1 MKISKVLTLDEIK
14 AALTFASTS
23 ISSAATAKTV
33 LYKEMERVNKDLSS
47 EIESLKYDQGVFKM
61 IWTKTLGTKSFEQL
75 SAEEKVSYVR
85 NKSSITS
92 RMTFDILFG
101 INGLIK
107 DTAGVCK
114 IMLDQY
120 QGK

>member
-1 MKISKVLTLDEIK
+1 
-14 AALTFASTS
+14 
-23 ISSAATAKTV
+23 
-33 LYKEMERVNKDLSS
+33 MERVNKDLSS

-101 INGLIK
+101 INGTIK

-114 IMLDQY
+114 VMLDQY